1 MTYIVELVF
10 NELGK
15 KVCGADK
22 KVFYVTD
29 VHVRDQK
36 EITDEYIEE
45 HLFPVKSTN
54 LVEHVYINKSFMECE
69 MGEYLKAKYGNE
81 EFLMKFAGVGYIKD
95 TFIARRV
102 DGYEVIEFHA
112 NGVERTRS
120 KTKTI
125 LSRCTPEE
133 IEEIKK
139 RMIAKPF
146 VEALEMLTNNIPG
159 VTLDKDK
166 IVLPEW
172 MNEYKANEFYEMID
186 RFINK

>member
-1 MTYIVELVF
+1 MTYVVELVF

-54 LVEHVYINKSFMECE
+54 LVEHVYINESFMECE
-69 MGEYLKAKYGNE
+69 IGEYLKAKCGKE
-81 EFLMKFAGVGYIKD
+81 EFLMKFAGAGYIKD
-95 TFIARRV
+95 TFNARRV
-102 DGYEVIEFHA
+102 DEYKVIEFHA
-112 NGVERTRS
+112 NGVERTRCKS
-120 KTKTI
+120 KI
-125 LSRCTPEE
+125 VLSRCTPEE
-133 IEEIKK
+133 AEEIKR

-146 VEALEMLTNNIPG
+146 IDALEMLKNNIQG
-159 VTLDKDK
+159 MTLDKDK
-166 IVLPEW
+166 IELPKWIDEH
-172 MNEYKANEFYEMID
+172 KAVEFYDMINT
-186 RFINK
+186 FINC